1 MKKHHL
7 VLKEKTTDKI
17 FYTPT
22 DLEVFGGVLSLTR
35 TPEEIKQLFE
45 RELPEYE
52 IIGEQMMV

>member
-7 VLKEKTTDKI
+7 VLKEKTTNKI